1 MCKYRIMKEKHQAEV
16 NAFPMFFAF
25 STEQFNKGMSK
36 LGLDPGDTD
45 KIYRIGSTG
54 GFYRKTD
61 HAAFNEMLDRH
72 AHELADEIAADKTGD
87 GFIFDMFDYEL
98 ANHEYNYTLDT
109 EATLDALGITRND
122 FSNNPALRI
131 GLHKACDAAD
141 ATNYK

>member
-1 MCKYRIMKEKHQAEV
+1 MSKYRAMKEKHQVEI

-25 STEQFNKGMSK
+25 STEQFNEGMSK
-36 LGLDPGDTD
+36 LGLCPDDTD
-45 KIYRIGSTG
+45 QICRIGSTG

-61 HAAFNEMLDRH
+61 DAAFNEMLDRH
-72 AHELADEIAADKTGD
+72 AKELADEIAADKTGD

-109 EATLDALGITRND
+109 EATLDALGFTRKEL
-122 FSNNPALRI
+122 SENPALRL

-141 ATNYK
+141 ATNY